1 MSLSE
6 PEIKLQRKR
15 TGSFSRER
23 AGPLV
28 GMKCPFFNSIPQAP
42 FLGPGKRKKQIEQS
56 KGGSP
61 LSPSALLEVSELH
74 VEISRGL

>member
-1 MSLSE
+1 LSLSE
-6 PEIKLQRKR
+6 PEIKRKRKR

-28 GMKCPFFNSIPQAP
+28 GMKCPFFNSP
-42 FLGPGKRKKQIEQS
+42 FWGPGKKQIEQS
-56 KGGSP
+56 KGRSP